1 MHTGTICKVKIERG
15 FGFISEPQQP
25 DCFFHASD
33 LAADLEWSERLC
45 ANRGLRSTSSVHRE
59 DRGQGISG
67 RRIKDV
73 SDIAPTRR
81 RWSAQ

>member
-45 ANRGLRSTSSVHRE
+45 ELRVAFDVVGTPRGPRARNIRPA
-59 DRGQGISG
+59 D
-67 RRIKDV
+67 
-73 SDIAPTRR
+73 
-81 RWSAQ
+81 